1 MSYNISKELFETVMN
16 IKINK
21 LQVDDF
27 NYIWINIDSAHFS
40 RFDSINNF
48 FFLCKKWSIGQKYY
62 IWSFEGKDG
71 AGYAT
76 PEEMSFSGNMNFQ
89 LNADSEQQ
97 AVFDVCQW
105 ILDNKGNK

>member
-1 MSYNISKELFETVMN
+1 MKVSKELFEAVMN

-21 LQVDDF
+21 LEIDDF
-27 NYIWINIDSAHFS
+27 NYIWININSTDLS

-48 FFLCKKWSIGQKYY
+48 FFKCKDWAIEQKYY

-71 AGYAT
+71 SGYAT
-76 PEEMSFSGNMNFQ
+76 PEEISISDNMNFQ

-97 AVFDVCQW
+97 AVFDTCQW
-105 ILDNKGNK
+105 ILDNKGK